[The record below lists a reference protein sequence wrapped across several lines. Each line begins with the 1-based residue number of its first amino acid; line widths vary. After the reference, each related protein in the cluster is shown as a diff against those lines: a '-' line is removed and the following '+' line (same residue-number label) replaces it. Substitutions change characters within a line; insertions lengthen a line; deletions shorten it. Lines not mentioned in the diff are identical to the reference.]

1 MSQKAIIDEIFE
13 KWVKMCQPTV
23 SLSYKWA
30 IWHLKRTM
38 NPFFFFRFP
47 MITTWWLLSS
57 MAQVGSFCVLLA
69 PGIWKVCITF
79 FHGLLLT
86 VVSKSYWFSLILY
99 WPTDCWECYTCMTAY
114 SNIQC
119 NLRSNDQNRIKLNF
133 FHLHVITI
141 HSEIIKFL
149 IAWHKIIYIYF
160 KK

>member
-38 NPFFFFRFP
+38 NPFFFYRFP

-86 VVSKSYWFSLILY
+86 VVSKILSYTVL
-99 WPTDCWECYTCMTAY
+99 T
-114 SNIQC
+114 
-119 NLRSNDQNRIKLNF
+119 NRLLGM
-133 FHLHVITI
+133 LHMYDSIFQHTV
-141 HSEIIKFL
+141 
-149 IAWHKIIYIYF
+149 
-160 KK
+160 

>member
-38 NPFFFFRFP
+38 NPFFFIDFLWLQLDGCFLQWHKWEVFVYYWRQEFGKYVLHFS
-47 MITTWWLLSS
+47 MVYYWLLS
-57 MAQVGSFCVLLA
+57 LR
-69 PGIWKVCITF
+69 
-79 FHGLLLT
+79 
-86 VVSKSYWFSLILY
+86 FSLILY

-114 SNIQC
+114 SNIQY
-119 NLRSNDQNRIKLNF
+119 NLRSNDQNRIKFNF